1 MTIFH
6 HLHDL
11 PNSVEIK
18 SSIAVDT
25 ECMGLNLN
33 RDRLCLLQFSTGD
46 GNAHLIQF
54 NNNFEAPNLKRI
66 LTDPKILKIFH
77 FARFDMAA
85 IQKYLGIMTN
95 PIYCTKIASRLTRTF
110 VERHGLKDLCRDIL
124 GIEISKQQQS
134 SDWGALELN
143 EAQKTYAA
151 TDVLHLHALKDKL
164 DTILEREGRTALA
177 KKCFEFLPA
186 RAELDL
192 AGWEGDIFHH
202 S

>member
-1 MTIFH
+1 MTITL

-11 PNSVEIK
+11 PDSVEIK

-33 RDRLCLLQFSTGD
+33 RDRLCLLQLSTGD
-46 GNAHLIQF
+46 GNAHLVQF

-66 LTDPKILKIFH
+66 LTDPAILKIFH
-77 FARFDMAA
+77 YARFDIAA
-85 IQKYLGIMTN
+85 IQKYLGVMTT

-134 SDWGALELN
+134 SDWGALELS
-143 EAQKTYAA
+143 EAQKLYAA

-164 DTILEREGRTALA
+164 DSILEREGRTQLA
-177 KKCFEFLPA
+177 QDCIDFLPTRA
-186 RAELDL
+186 RLDL
-192 AGWEGDIFHH
+192 AGWGTDIFHH

>member
-1 MTIFH
+1 MTISL

-11 PNSVEIK
+11 PDSVEIK

-33 RDRLCLLQFSTGD
+33 RDRLCLLQLSTGD

-66 LTDPKILKIFH
+66 LTDPAILKIFH
-77 FARFDMAA
+77 YARFDIAA
-85 IQKYLGIMTN
+85 IQKYLGVMTN

-134 SDWGALELN
+134 SDWGALELSD
-143 EAQKTYAA
+143 AQKTYAA
-151 TDVLHLHALKDKL
+151 TDVFHLHALKDKL
-164 DTILEREGRTALA
+164 DNILARENRSELA
-177 KKCFEFLPA
+177 QKCFDFLPT
-186 RAELDL
+186 RAQLDL
-192 AGWEGDIFHH
+192 AGWEGDLFHH